1 MPFEA
6 VAVLGSAFGG
16 VAGGW
21 AADARRENRPRRGLG
36 CALGVVEGVGVDIVR
51 VREDAV
57 SGDSVLGGMGLVE
70 DLDLPLLLAFEP
82 VLSVPVVS
90 TKDTVSRAPSV
101 AVRQIR
107 LILRFLHGRNEH
119 VSISTRIEVH

>member
-1 MPFEA
+1 
-6 VAVLGSAFGG
+6 VVVVVGSAFGG

-21 AADARRENRPRRGLG
+21 AADARRENKPRRGLG

-57 SGDSVLGGMGLVE
+57 SGESVLGGMGLVE

-82 VLSVPVVS
+82 VLSVPVIS
-90 TKDTVSRAPSV
+90 TMDNTISRAPSV

-107 LILRFLHGRNEH
+107 LILRFLHARNEH